1 MQSDPSTPAMEVLV
15 VDDDVDIREALSD
28 TLEHRGYAV
37 VTARNGREALDFLRS
52 RRPPAVI
59 LLDLMMP
66 VMDGYEFLEARQS
79 DPALSA
85 IPVVIISAGQGVD
98 RARLGTSAPVL
109 SKPVRLAEL
118 LATFRQ
124 LQASGGLA

>member
-1 MQSDPSTPAMEVLV
+1 MEVLV

-66 VMDGYEFLEARQS
+66 VMDGYECLEARQS